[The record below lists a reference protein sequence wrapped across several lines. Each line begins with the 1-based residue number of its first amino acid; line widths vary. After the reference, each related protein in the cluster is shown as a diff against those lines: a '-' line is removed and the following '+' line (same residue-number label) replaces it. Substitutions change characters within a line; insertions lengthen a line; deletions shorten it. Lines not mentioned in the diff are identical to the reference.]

1 MGEVREGVL
10 MGGAHTDPLF
20 PTVQQGRYCWAQ
32 YTDED
37 AELGEVVYP
46 KYLE

>member
-1 MGEVREGVL
+1 MGEGEKEYLWGEL
-10 MGGAHTDPLF
+10 PLTL
-20 PTVQQGRYCWAQ
+20 PHRAEGRYYWAQ
-32 YTDED
+32 FTDED